1 MPTVQVQAHQAQA
14 RASSPSKAFTRLSL
28 LLAGAG
34 LAAAAWAA
42 EPAPKD
48 TTAINPLG
56 GKSAAPAAAKPAAVQ
71 AGQARQITWE
81 ELVPKD
87 WDPAK
92 EFKGM
97 DLSALDDGDP
107 KANELLM
114 KMQEVSNNAPTNP
127 SMNGVE
133 VKIPG
138 FIVPLEEA
146 KGEVTEFLL
155 VPYFG
160 ACIHTPPPPANQ
172 ILHVVPQKGA
182 KFRAMDTVW
191 VTGKLQTLRNDSMM
205 GVSGYHVSAANV
217 TKYTGGSK

>member
-1 MPTVQVQAHQAQA
+1 MPIAQAPA
-14 RASSPSKAFTRLSL
+14 RASAPVLPHARAFTRLSML
-28 LLAGAG
+28 IAGAG

-48 TTAINPLG
+48 TTAANPLG
-56 GKSAAPAAAKPAAVQ
+56 GKPAATAAAKDAP
-71 AGQARQITWE
+71 GQARQITWE

-107 KANELLM
+107 KANDLLM
-114 KMQEVSNNAPTNP
+114 KMQEVSNNAPTNAA
-127 SMNGVE
+127 MNGVE

>member
-1 MPTVQVQAHQAQA
+1 MPNATNTRPAVK
-14 RASSPSKAFTRLSL
+14 ASIRFAL
-28 LLAGAG
+28 LMAGAS

-42 EPAPKD
+42 EPAPRD
-48 TTAINPLG
+48 TTAANPLG
-56 GKSAAPAAAKPAAVQ
+56 GKAAAAKAAP
-71 AGQARQITWE
+71 GQPRLITWE

-87 WDPAK
+87 WDPSK
-92 EFKGM
+92 EFKDT

-107 KANELLM
+107 RANELLM

-127 SMNGVE
+127 AMNGMD

-160 ACIHTPPPPANQ
+160 ACIHTPPPANQ

-205 GVSGYHVSAANV
+205 GVSGYHVSATSV
-217 TKYTGGSK
+217 TKYTGAPK

>member
-1 MPTVQVQAHQAQA
+1 MPIAQKTL
-14 RASSPSKAFTRLSL
+14 STSKAFTRLSML
-28 LLAGAG
+28 IAGAG

-48 TTAINPLG
+48 TTAANPLG
-56 GKSAAPAAAKPAAVQ
+56 GKASPAAASKAAP
-71 AGQARQITWE
+71 GQPRQITWE

-107 KANELLM
+107 RANELLM

-127 SMNGVE
+127 AMNGAE
-133 VKIPG
+133 IKIPG

-155 VPYFG
+155 VPWVG
-160 ACIHTPPPPANQ
+160 ACIHTPPPEPNQ
-172 ILHVVPQKGA
+172 IVYVKPDTA
-182 KFRAMDTVW
+182 FEMRRAFDAVW
-191 VTGKLQTLRNDSMM
+191 VTGRI
-205 GVSGYHVSAANV
+205 AA
-217 TKYTGGSK
+217 TGSKRSVEIVDGKADIDVGYSLRASLVEPYQ

>member
-1 MPTVQVQAHQAQA
+1 M
-14 RASSPSKAFTRLSL
+14 
-28 LLAGAG
+28 
-34 LAAAAWAA
+34 
-42 EPAPKD
+42 
-48 TTAINPLG
+48 
-56 GKSAAPAAAKPAAVQ
+56 
-71 AGQARQITWE
+71 
-81 ELVPKD
+81 PKD

-92 EFKGM
+92 AFKGI
-97 DLSALDDGDP
+97 DLSTLDDGDP
-107 KANELLM
+107 RSNELLM

-127 SMNGVE
+127 ALNGVE

-172 ILHVVPQKGA
+172 ILHVIPQKGA

-205 GVSGYHVSAANV
+205 GVSGYHVKASSV
-217 TKYTGGSK
+217 TKYSGGAK